1 MPAGKGTYGTQVGRP
16 KINKG
21 TTGPKNPKMKPKKD
35 YFEMAS
41 MDKMKMAKGGKK

>member
-1 MPAGKGTYGTQVGRP
+1 MPQGKGTYGSQVGRP

-21 TTGPKNPKMKPKKD
+21 TTGPKGKTMKPKKD

-41 MDKMKMAKGGKK
+41 EKPMKGMRGKK